1 MAQEYRISG
10 ILNSIQNEPVQN
22 ATIIVYQESEIIAY
36 TYSNTSGR
44 YQTKFNLKDKQ
55 FNKLKIAVNSLGF
68 QELEKMILLDNKPE
82 YKLDFTLEVKAEE
95 LNEVVLETWEKIKVK
110 QDTIT
115 YKVSAFKDGSET
127 VVPADWRMAR
137 KTDLGW

>member
-55 FNKLKIAVNSLGF
+55 FNKLKIAVNSL
-68 QELEKMILLDNKPE
+68 
-82 YKLDFTLEVKAEE
+82 
-95 LNEVVLETWEKIKVK
+95 
-110 QDTIT
+110 
-115 YKVSAFKDGSET
+115 
-127 VVPADWRMAR
+127 
-137 KTDLGW
+137 